1 MRLGFLP
8 LYQPDN
14 FPVEQP
20 TASNAVTIEQTYFR
34 KGFGL
39 KKELRPLID
48 AEYQSALVEH
58 IRARGYTDDFGDVT
72 VRLAEEFGFCYGVDR
87 AVDYAYETVHKF
99 PDKQIH
105 LVGEIIHNPHVNQ
118 RMIDMGILFIYPDT
132 TGTFEFSQLTEQD
145 VVILP
150 AFGVTIHDFEALK
163 EIGCILVDTTC
174 GSVLHVW
181 KRVESYARDG
191 FTAVIHGKYTHE
203 ESRAT
208 ASQVNKYP
216 NGKYIIVRDM
226 EEGLLVC
233 DYIAKRS
240 GCMTRQEFITHFESK
255 SSPGFDPAIDL
266 EFTGVAN
273 QTTMLAN
280 ESMAIGI
287 KLHEAMVE
295 RFGSPEAS
303 NHYRS
308 FGTICSATQ
317 ERQDAI
323 EAMMERAPDVMLVIG
338 GYNSSNTN
346 HLAHLCRQ
354 HTRTYHVADANCI
367 DLDTG
372 FIRHKP
378 ELDPDTQEVLEGDWL
393 PEGPFELGI
402 TAGASTPNNK
412 IGEALLRVLSIRG
425 IQPELAIS
433 GNQST

>member
-1 MRLGFLP
+1 
-8 LYQPDN
+8 
-14 FPVEQP
+14 
-20 TASNAVTIEQTYFR
+20 
-34 KGFGL
+34 
-39 KKELRPLID
+39 
-48 AEYQSALVEH
+48 
-58 IRARGYTDDFGDVT
+58 
-72 VRLAEEFGFCYGVDR
+72 
-87 AVDYAYETVHKF
+87 
-99 PDKQIH
+99 
-105 LVGEIIHNPHVNQ
+105 
-118 RMIDMGILFIYPDT
+118 
-132 TGTFEFSQLTEQD
+132 
-145 VVILP
+145 
-150 AFGVTIHDFEALK
+150 
-163 EIGCILVDTTC
+163 
-174 GSVLHVW
+174 
-181 KRVESYARDG
+181 
-191 FTAVIHGKYTHE
+191 
-203 ESRAT
+203 
-208 ASQVNKYP
+208 
-216 NGKYIIVRDM
+216 
-226 EEGLLVC
+226 
-233 DYIAKRS
+233 
-240 GCMTRQEFITHFESK
+240 MTRQEFITHFESK

-378 ELDPDTQEVLEGDWL
+378 ELDPDPQEVLEGDWL

-425 IQPELAIS
+425 IQPELATS